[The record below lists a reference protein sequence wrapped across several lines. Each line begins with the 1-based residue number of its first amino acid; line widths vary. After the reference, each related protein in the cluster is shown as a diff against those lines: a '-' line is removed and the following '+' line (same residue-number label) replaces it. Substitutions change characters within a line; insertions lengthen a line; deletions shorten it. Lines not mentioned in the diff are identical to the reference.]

1 MSTPPDTELHQDL
14 PAGGPGGPGGPVDP
28 GDPPVQ
34 GDPDG
39 EADGVPPREPVTPIG
54 PPEPVDLRSHPWAT
68 LVGVVAVLAVFL
80 FASMGLG
87 RALDDSEE
95 RVEVPRVSVPQ
106 LDGRGAEDAQRTLER
121 LGLLVALEYQ
131 PNELVPAGVVF
142 DQRPVAGAKLEIG
155 TEVTLVLS
163 DGPAGITVPDVRGF
177 QGGEAAGLL
186 QALGL
191 TPQLQP
197 VYDEV
202 IRPGE
207 VVSTSP
213 AAGNRATPGAPV
225 VVAVSNGPAPR
236 IVPGHRGPARG
247 PGPGRTGA
255 QRRGPGDGD
264 GLLRGGQGTGHRALD
279 GPGARHRGA
288 PGEPRD
294 VVVSGTTGHA
304 HGAVGDGSAAGLCVV
319 HRLPRPAV
327 TQHPQPTV
335 PAGDARAGRVVS
347 QSLPG
352 GTPVAAGTPVQLVVG
367 VAAAPPTTTT
377 TTVATVP
384 TTTHRPGPPA
394 EQGGRQ
400 AAARRV
406 ARSGAGSWPP
416 GRGRRRSG
424 PTRGGTARPRPSS
437 SRWRRPMM
445 SPSSVSAVISS
456 TSGSVEPLD
465 DERVVAGG
473 LERVGQTGEHAGA
486 VVVDQRGLAVHHL
499 RGPAPPRRRTPRRC
513 TAWPRH
519 TPNTGTR
526 EPQVSD
532 EVVGQP
538 GVRRAG
544 PARG

>member
-14 PAGGPGGPGGPVDP
+14 PAGGPGGPVDA
-28 GDPPVQ
+28 GDPPVE

-39 EADGVPPREPVTPIG
+39 EAHGVPPREPVTPIG

-236 IVPGHRGPARG
+236 IVPAIVDLPEAQGLAELGRSGVGLGTVTASYVAGREPGIVLSTDPVPGTAVPAGEPRE
-247 PGPGRTGA
+247 
-255 QRRGPGDGD
+255 
-264 GLLRGGQGTGHRALD
+264 RGGQW
-279 GPGARHRGA
+279 
-288 PGEPRD
+288 
-294 VVVSGTTGHA
+294 TTGDA
-304 HGAVGDGSAAGLCVV
+304 HGAVGDGSAAGVCVV
-319 HRLPRPAV
+319 HRLRGPAV
-327 TQHPQPTV
+327 TQHPQP
-335 PAGDARAGRVVS
+335 DR
-347 QSLPG
+347 
-352 GTPVAAGTPVQLVVG
+352 
-367 VAAAPPTTTT
+367 
-377 TTVATVP
+377 
-384 TTTHRPGPPA
+384 
-394 EQGGRQ
+394 
-400 AAARRV
+400 
-406 ARSGAGSWPP
+406 P
-416 GRGRRRSG
+416 GRGRPG
-424 PTRGGTARPRPSS
+424 RP
-437 SRWRRPMM
+437 
-445 SPSSVSAVISS
+445 
-456 TSGSVEPLD
+456 G
-465 DERVVAGG
+465 
-473 LERVGQTGEHAGA
+473 
-486 VVVDQRGLAVHHL
+486 DQ
-499 RGPAPPRRRTPRRC
+499 P
-513 TAWPRH
+513 
-519 TPNTGTR
+519 
-526 EPQVSD
+526 E
-532 EVVGQP
+532 
-538 GVRRAG
+538 
-544 PARG
+544 PARGHAGGGRHPAAAGGGGGGGAADDHHHGGPGRDHHRARPLSGGSGGLGGAAAQEVGHQVVAADGQDRLGVELHALHHRAPGGAGP

>member
-14 PAGGPGGPGGPVDP
+14 PADGPGGPGGPVDP

-39 EADGVPPREPVTPIG
+39 EANGVPPREPVTPIG

-95 RVEVPRVSVPQ
+95 RVEVPHVSVPQ

-236 IVPGHRGPARG
+236 IVPAIVDLPEAQGLAELGRSGVGLGTVTASYVAGRE
-247 PGPGRTGA
+247 PGIVLSTDPVPGTA
-255 QRRGPGDGD
+255 VP
-264 GLLRGGQGTGHRALD
+264 RAS
-279 GPGARHRGA
+279 PVN
-288 PGEPRD
+288 
-294 VVVSGTTGHA
+294 VVVSGPPETLTVPSVTGLLQA
-304 HGAVGDGSAAGLCVV
+304 SASSIVSGAQLSPSI
-319 HRLPRPAV
+319 RN
-327 TQHPQPTV
+327 QTV
-335 PAGDARAGRVVS
+335 PAGDARAGRVIS

-352 GTPVAAGTPVQLVVG
+352 GTPVAAGTPLQLVVG
-367 VAAAPPTTTT
+367 VEAAPPTTTT
-377 TTVATVP
+377 TVAPAATTTVP
-384 TTTHRPGPPA
+384 
-394 EQGGRQ
+394 
-400 AAARRV
+400 AR
-406 ARSGAGSWPP
+406 
-416 GRGRRRSG
+416 
-424 PTRGGTARPRPSS
+424 
-437 SRWRRPMM
+437 
-445 SPSSVSAVISS
+445 
-456 TSGSVEPLD
+456 
-465 DERVVAGG
+465 
-473 LERVGQTGEHAGA
+473 
-486 VVVDQRGLAVHHL
+486 
-499 RGPAPPRRRTPRRC
+499 
-513 TAWPRH
+513 
-519 TPNTGTR
+519 
-526 EPQVSD
+526 
-532 EVVGQP
+532 
-538 GVRRAG
+538 
-544 PARG
+544 